1 MVVCDVDEDQEV
13 DIGYLDGD
21 GDGDEEAVD
30 PVDDIK
36 NSFGA
41 VIISS
46 KR

>member
-1 MVVCDVDEDQEV
+1 MNGDFDIDGNVED
-13 DIGYLDGD
+13 DIGDLD

-30 PVDDIK
+30 AVDDIK